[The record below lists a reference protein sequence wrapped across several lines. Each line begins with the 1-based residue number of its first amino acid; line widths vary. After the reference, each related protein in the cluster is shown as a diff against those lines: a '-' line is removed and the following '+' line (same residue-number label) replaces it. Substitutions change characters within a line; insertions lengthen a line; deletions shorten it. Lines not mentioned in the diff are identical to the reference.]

1 MSLSAARATVPTPS
15 PRGPALFGIPFGDFG
30 LFASLLISLSLGF
43 VTFFAITFC
52 SIFGILF
59 YNSFTHRAIDLS
71 YSYKFIALP
80 AGCIVLA
87 ISLVV
92 LGTVWVRRRVLGK

>member
-1 MSLSAARATVPTPS
+1 MSLSAARAAVPTPL
-15 PRGPALFGIPFGDFG
+15 PRGPALFGVPFGDFG

-43 VTFFAITFC
+43 VTFFAVTFT
-52 SIFGILF
+52 SIFGILI
-59 YNSFTHRAIDLS
+59 YNSAAHRAIDLS

-87 ISLVV
+87 ISLFG
-92 LGTVWVRRRVLGK
+92 LGIVWVRRRVLGK